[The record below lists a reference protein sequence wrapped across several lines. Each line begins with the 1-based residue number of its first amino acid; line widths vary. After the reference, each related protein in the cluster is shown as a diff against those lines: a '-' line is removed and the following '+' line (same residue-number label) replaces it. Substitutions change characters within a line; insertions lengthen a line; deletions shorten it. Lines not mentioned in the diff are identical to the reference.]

1 MIMNR
6 RWNDIPLRY
15 KLTLLYMGLLAAL
28 LCTLGIV
35 LYLDTAHFLVHTT
48 AMRLRA
54 QAKPT
59 VEHWLPGWS
68 TGGEE
73 PLPHA
78 PGPAPLTAAP
88 SPPGPPAPAIPTEN
102 GAESASSSLDGI
114 AAQLSRALT
123 SRDTTALVLDNTGKL
138 LATGR
143 QLSEEPLPA
152 SPDPT
157 YVARALAGENE
168 VTYITKVNGV
178 RSLVLLI
185 PLRQE
190 PTQRKVVGVVELTT
204 PLSLVDAV
212 LWRQRLLIGLGI
224 LLTLGL
230 GTLGGLW
237 ITRSTLTP
245 LQRMIST
252 CRRIA
257 AGDLSQRVNL
267 PARRDEVG
275 QLATAFDNMVAQIE
289 KAFAAQKRFVAAA
302 AHELRTPLTALHG
315 SLEVLLRGAQDDPST
330 ATRLVQ
336 GMYRE
341 VTRLIRLAEQLLDI
355 TRLDSPV
362 IIHRQP
368 VNLSQ
373 FLIGF
378 LDQARRLARERSVT
392 LTTGEEATISADPDA
407 LKQVLFNLV
416 DNAIKHTTT
425 DGKINIGWE
434 VKEKEIAI
442 WVADDGTGIAPNDL
456 PHVFEPFY
464 RGDRSRSRRHG
475 GAGLGLSLVRA
486 VVEAHDGTVKVES
499 ELNAGT
505 RVTLLLSRFT

>member
-1 MIMNR
+1 MAK
-6 RWNDIPLRY
+6 RWNDLPLRY
-15 KLTLLYMGLLAAL
+15 KLTLLYVGLLAAL
-28 LCTLGIV
+28 LCALGVV
-35 LYLDTAHFLVHTT
+35 LYLDTAHFLIHTT
-48 AMRLRA
+48 AVRLRA

-59 VEHWLPGWS
+59 IEHWLPGWS
-68 TGGEE
+68 AGEE
-73 PLPHA
+73 GPTPPPGPVPPAGA
-78 PGPAPLTAAP
+78 PG
-88 SPPGPPAPAIPTEN
+88 PPGPPAPAPPKSE
-102 GAESASSSLDGI
+102 AETTVSSLGEI

-143 QLSEEPLPA
+143 KLPEEPLPA
-152 SPDPT
+152 SPDPA
-157 YVARALAGENE
+157 YVSRALAGENE
-168 VTYITKVNGV
+168 VTYITKVDGV

-185 PLRQE
+185 PLRRAPGE
-190 PTQRKVVGVVELTT
+190 RRVVGVVELTT
-204 PLSLVDAV
+204 PLSLIDAV
-212 LWRQRLLIGLGI
+212 LWRQRLLIGLGMI
-224 LLTLGL
+224 LTLGL

-237 ITRSTLTP
+237 ITRSALTP

-275 QLATAFDNMVAQIE
+275 QLAAAFDNMVAQIE

-315 SLEVLLRGAQDDPST
+315 SLEVLLRGAQDDPT
-330 ATRLVQ
+330 TVARLVQ

-362 IIHRQP
+362 IIHRKP

-373 FLIGF
+373 FLTGF
-378 LDQARRLARERSVT
+378 LDQARRLAGERTVT
-392 LTTGEEATISADPDA
+392 LTSGKDVTISADPDA

-416 DNAIKHTTT
+416 DNAVKNTAPN
-425 DGKINIGWE
+425 GKIDIGWE
-434 VKEKEIAI
+434 VNEDEIAI
-442 WVADDGTGIAPNDL
+442 WVTDNGMGIAPDDL

-464 RGDRSRSRRHG
+464 RGDRSRSRRRG

-486 VVEAHDGTVKVES
+486 VVEAHGGKVEVES

-505 RVTLLLSRFT
+505 RVTVKLPRST